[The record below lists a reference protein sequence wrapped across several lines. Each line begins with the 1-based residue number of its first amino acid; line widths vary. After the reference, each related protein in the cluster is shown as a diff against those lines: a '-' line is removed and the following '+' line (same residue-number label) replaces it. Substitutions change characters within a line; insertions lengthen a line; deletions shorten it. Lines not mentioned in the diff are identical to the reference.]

1 MQCFVLWEEKL
12 LRFRNQV
19 FEKLSKCLRCT
30 RLLPMVMSAVNSFS
44 GKRHTTK
51 LSEVGQLDP
60 KTQFP

>member
-1 MQCFVLWEEKL
+1 M
-12 LRFRNQV
+12 

-30 RLLPMVMSAVNSFS
+30 RLFPMVMSAVNSFS